1 MKANAALRSCR
12 VYVYIRLLWAMR
24 MATAVPGGAIAKA
37 AFEFR
42 ANEST

>member
-1 MKANAALRSCR
+1 
-12 VYVYIRLLWAMR
+12 

-42 ANEST
+42 ASEST